1 MRDKARPIQITAPA
15 SDPVLL
21 AVAPDE
27 FALASG
33 DRAPDPAGYLQVVT
47 AGRPP
52 RYSYAM
58 EFGLDDEQQMIVQ
71 TLRRFAER
79 DLRGW
84 AADAD
89 RTAAAPDRL
98 HALGAELGCFVDAV
112 PAGDGGLLEGS
123 YSHTTRALRGF
134 ELGRGCAGLA
144 ALLETNVEPA
154 LAVEAWGSAVARQAL
169 FGSLARGGLASFVHD
184 SRGALEVSGDAGGE
198 LRVTGKLGPVPAL
211 AAASHVLIAAR
222 DALFLL
228 PTDGIARQAITP
240 SGWRAARWA
249 TAALDAHRVPAE
261 LVLARGEPARAAIGE
276 VLAWARTSLAARAA
290 GVATG
295 AMDHA
300 EAYARERVQ
309 FGQPIGTFEALIRLR
324 DDALTG
330 IAAAR
335 LMALHAAWSIDTRAP
350 GAADAASRARV
361 LAGDVVARA
370 TIDAVQIFGGYGF
383 VNDYPVEKQMR
394 DARAFEALHGDE
406 RLGRVIAARAAGRQ
420 AGP

>member
-1 MRDKARPIQITAPA
+1 MRRRRGTA
-15 SDPVLL
+15 
-21 AVAPDE
+21 
-27 FALASG
+27 
-33 DRAPDPAGYLQVVT
+33 T
-47 AGRPP
+47 
-52 RYSYAM
+52 AM

-71 TLRRFAER
+71 TIRRFAER

-84 AADAD
+84 AAEAD
-89 RTAAAPDRL
+89 RAGAAPERL
-98 HALGAELGCFVDAV
+98 YAMGAELGCFLDAV
-112 PAGDGGLLEGS
+112 PAANDGLLEAT

-154 LAVEAWGSAVARQAL
+154 LAVQTWGSPAARQAL
-169 FGSLARGGLASFVHD
+169 FASLGGGGLACFAHD
-184 SRGALEVSGDAGGE
+184 SRGALEIIDTGGE

-211 AAASHVLIAAR
+211 AAAGHVLIAAH
-222 DALFLL
+222 DHLFLL
-228 PTDGIARQAITP
+228 ATDGIARRPITP

-249 TAALDAHRVPAE
+249 TATLDAHRVPADF
-261 LVLARGEPARAAIGE
+261 VLARGEPARAAIGA

-330 IAAAR
+330 AAAAR
-335 LMALHAAWSIDTRAP
+335 LMALHAAWSIDTGAP
-350 GAADAASRARV
+350 TAGDAASRARV

-370 TIDAVQIFGGYGF
+370 TVDAVQIFGGYGF

-406 RLGRVIAARAAGRQ
+406 RFGRVLAARAAAGRS
-420 AGP
+420 GH

>member
-1 MRDKARPIQITAPA
+1 
-15 SDPVLL
+15 
-21 AVAPDE
+21 
-27 FALASG
+27 
-33 DRAPDPAGYLQVVT
+33 
-47 AGRPP
+47 
-52 RYSYAM
+52 M

-79 DLRGW
+79 DLGGW
-84 AADAD
+84 AAEAD
-89 RTAAAPDRL
+89 RAGAPPERL
-98 HALGAELGCFVDAV
+98 HALGAELGCFLDAV
-112 PAGDGGLLEGS
+112 PAADGGLLEAT

-154 LAVEAWGSAVARQAL
+154 LAVRTWGTAAAQQAL
-169 FGSLARGGLASFVHD
+169 FASLARGGLASLAHD
-184 SRGALEVSGDAGGE
+184 SRGTLEITDAGGE
-198 LRVTGKLGPVPAL
+198 LRVTGKLGPLPAL
-211 AAASHVLIAAR
+211 ATATHVLVVAR
-222 DALFLL
+222 DVMFLVAMEGV
-228 PTDGIARQAITP
+228 PREAITP
-240 SGWRAARWA
+240 SGWRAAQWA
-249 TAALDAHRVPAE
+249 TATLDAHRIPAE
-261 LVLARGEPARAAIGE
+261 LVLARGEAARPAIAE

-309 FGQPIGTFEALIRLR
+309 FGQPIGSFEALIRLR

-330 IAAAR
+330 AAAAR

-350 GAADAASRARV
+350 SAGDTASRARV

-370 TIDAVQIFGGYGF
+370 TVDAVQIFGGYGF
-383 VNDYPVEKQMR
+383 VTDYPVEKLMR

-406 RLGRVIAARAAGRQ
+406 RLGRVLAAREAAAR
-420 AGP
+420 

>member
-1 MRDKARPIQITAPA
+1 MD
-15 SDPVLL
+15 
-21 AVAPDE
+21 
-27 FALASG
+27 
-33 DRAPDPAGYLQVVT
+33 
-47 AGRPP
+47 
-52 RYSYAM
+52 
-58 EFGLDDEQQMIVQ
+58 FGLDDEQQMIVQ

-89 RTAAAPDRL
+89 RAAAAPDRL
-98 HALGAELGCFVDAV
+98 HALGAELGCFLDAV
-112 PAGDGGLLEGS
+112 PASDGGLLDGN

-154 LAVEAWGSAVARQAL
+154 LAVHTWGSAAARQAL
-169 FGSLARGGLASFVHD
+169 FGSLARGGLASFAHD
-184 SRGALEVSGDAGGE
+184 SRGALEIIHGPGDTGE

-211 AAASHVLIAAR
+211 AAASHLLIAAR
-222 DALFLL
+222 DALFLV
-228 PTDGIARQAITP
+228 PTDGIARQPVTP

-249 TAALDAHRVPAE
+249 TATLDAHRVPAE
-261 LVLARGEPARAAIGE
+261 LVLARGEPARAAIAE

-300 EAYARERVQ
+300 EAYARDRVQ

-330 IAAAR
+330 VAAAR
-335 LMALHAAWSIDTRAP
+335 LMALHAAWSIDTRAA

-406 RLGRVIAARAAGRQ
+406 RLGRVLAEKVA
-420 AGP
+420 